1 MSEVDKLNKKRLALA
16 KDLGAIRD
24 KLHEKRVEFGILAR
38 THKSDPTYSAARYS
52 NLEKD
57 INHLREQEAALAWD
71 LEQAE
76 LAYTL
81 ATIPKPS
88 PEQQAARDAQAA
100 RDKKRAELT
109 RDLAQVRSDLSKRR
123 GSLGSDVINGADPA
137 ATMGIISH
145 LELREAAL
153 VAGLVALN
161 G

>member
-88 PEQQAARDAQAA
+88 PEQQAARD
-100 RDKKRAELT
+100 KKRAELT
-109 RDLAQVRSDLSKRR
+109 RDLAQVRADLSKRR
-123 GSLGSDVINGADPA
+123 GSLGSDVINGADLDLV
-137 ATMGIISH
+137 MVGISH
-145 LELREAAL
+145 LEQREAAL